1 MKHRIRRPAAFVA
14 AVAAALVVVAVA
26 AGFSTSPSSSDKL
39 SRGTISV
46 GYGNN
51 LTGFLAVHDKLIS
64 NGAKLAVAQINAKG
78 GIGGKVKIKMN
89 LQDTKSDPS
98 ASVQVANYFINK
110 HVNIMVLPCN
120 TDYQVAMAAVAHRA
134 HQLMLSPCNGDPTV
148 GNRTPEYWAL
158 GMGGNAQMAQLAN
171 YARLRKLKRVYV
183 LDSNFLYLH
192 LMAKYFK
199 KAAPSRGIS
208 IIGTDNIPFGATGFP
223 SDFAAQ
229 VQKIKNVHPAPQA
242 IMTGLFSPFVDTFA
256 KQLRA
261 AGLKMPIIGS
271 DGMDTTLN
279 LTAGG
284 SAVNGNGFT
293 TFGYP
298 NKGSA
303 TARFYAQFKRKF
315 GASPDGSYPA
325 LGYDAIKTIEA
336 AVLKAQST
344 KPSKLAAAFRS
355 GLTIRGALGV
365 SRFLG
370 HNNHNA
376 VAPVAVDQIRN
387 GKFVLVMKSVP
398 KNVPRP

>member
-1 MKHRIRRPAAFVA
+1 MKHRIRRPAALVA

-26 AGFSTSPSSSDKL
+26 AGFSTSSSS
-39 SRGTISV
+39 S
-46 GYGNN
+46 
-51 LTGFLAVHDKLIS
+51 DKLIS

-98 ASVQVANYFINK
+98 ASVQVANYFIHK
-110 HVNIMVLPCN
+110 HVNVMVLPCN